1 MSSTTT
7 PLDVLAAL
15 RERYTAM
22 LSEGEHQI
30 HHAKE
35 QLIHLNALL
44 LDQMLPVGAVLE
56 PLPVKAALAPAPM
69 PAEEITV
76 VESSGPVAAPKRVSA
91 AAKKAAKN
99 GKQQPFLRET
109 ALPLLR
115 PYVGLTKTDAVAK
128 VMEDHTGQI
137 IYLDDVIK
145 ILHGDLDP
153 VTLRQERARMRNL
166 MWRGADRGLWDKVKG
181 QESAY
186 TFKSAL
192 LTPDSKVKGK
202 SGRAARLKV
211 APAPLPVE
219 AKPVAT
225 KAAKAPKA
233 AKAAPKA
240 AAKATPKASKAVAA
254 KAPKATPKASKAVT
268 AKAPKAAPKA
278 TTKAVASKAA
288 PAKAKPGR
296 PGKKAAVAP
305 MAATGASLMGSVEKV
320 LQANKGKP
328 MTADEIATSLFG
340 EMDRN
345 KLAEVKKQISDR
357 LAKGVK
363 YKRWQRVAN
372 KIGVY
377 MFA

>member
-56 PLPVKAALAPAPM
+56 PLPVKAALAPAST

-76 VESSGPVAAPKRVSA
+76 VESSGPAAAPKRVSA

-99 GKQQPFLRET
+99 GKQPFLRET

-219 AKPVAT
+219 AKPVTT

-233 AKAAPKA
+233 PKAAPKTA
-240 AAKATPKASKAVAA
+240 AKASKAVVA
-254 KAPKATPKASKAVT
+254 KAPKAAPKTAAKASKAVV

-278 TTKAVASKAA
+278 TTKAIATKAV

-296 PGKKAAVAP
+296 PGKKAVAAP